1 MIEFRVCEVDGKYS
15 VPERR
20 ERAGAARSTSFSR
33 RTAYNSVLES
43 KYHFFGLQ
51 VAMRSALHGTIS
63 RQGGGWVAIAA
74 LVTTVAFAVRLPAQT
89 QGTLADRI
97 QRIVDRPEFKRA
109 IFGIEFYSLDSSKP
123 IYTMNAEKLF
133 VPGST
138 TKLLTEGTALE
149 LMGADYQF
157 HTRVYR
163 TGSVDRNGTL
173 AGDLVLVAS
182 GDPNLSA
189 RVRPDGT
196 LAFENEDHAYD
207 GDVHTRAVP
216 GDPLLIIRKLAA
228 QVAAHGIKRIS
239 GRVLVDATLFKA
251 GDRELGT
258 DVVMSPIVVNDNL
271 VDLTIGPGART
282 GAAAVITPAPVT
294 SYVRIVNDIHTG
306 APGSAPTIDF
316 ANDTA
321 DAAGLRT
328 VKVIGTV
335 PAGGPPTLYAY
346 RVPDPTR
353 FAEITLTEA
362 LRERG
367 VLTTQTGAPGTVDF
381 KSLSAS
387 YSPGNMVAEHVSLPL
402 KEDVRITLKVSQN
415 LHASMTPRVLRSVRA
430 PGDTGKTGFDLEHDF
445 LQRAGLDLTG
455 AQQADGAGG
464 DAHFSPSFM
473 VSYLAY
479 MSQQKDSA
487 TFRGALPILGKDGT
501 LWNIQPSSPAAG
513 HVFAK
518 TGTFAV
524 YDPLN
529 RRLLITGKGLAGYI
543 TTADNRHLAFT
554 VYVNNVSVSTDP
566 AAATAVVGQALG
578 EIAAAAYDA
587 R

>member
-1 MIEFRVCEVDGKYS
+1 
-15 VPERR
+15 
-20 ERAGAARSTSFSR
+20 
-33 RTAYNSVLES
+33 
-43 KYHFFGLQ
+43 
-51 VAMRSALHGTIS
+51 MRSAPGRHGILARLS
-63 RQGGGWVAIAA
+63 SLAAA
-74 LVTTVAFAVRLPAQT
+74 LAATAAFAGLLPAQSP
-89 QGTLADRI
+89 GTLAERI
-97 QRIVDRPEFKRA
+97 QRIVDRPEFRRA
-109 IFGIEFYSLDSSKP
+109 MFGIEFYSLDSSKP
-123 IYTMNAEKLF
+123 IYTLNAEKLF

-163 TGSVDRNGTL
+163 TGDVDQSGTL
-173 AGDLVLVAS
+173 NGDLVLVAS

-216 GDPLLIIRKLAA
+216 GDPLLIIRRLAA
-228 QVAAHGIKRIS
+228 QVAAHGIKRIT
-239 GRVLVDATLFKA
+239 GRVLVDATLFKG

-271 VDLTIGPGART
+271 IDLMIGPGQKI
-282 GAAAVITPAPVT
+282 GGAAVISPAPAT
-294 SYVRIVNDIHTG
+294 SYLRIVNRVTTG
-306 APGSAPTIDF
+306 APGSAAAIQFGTD
-316 ANDTA
+316 AA
-321 DAAGLRT
+321 DASGLHT
-328 VKVIGTV
+328 LEVTGTT
-335 PAGGPPTLYAY
+335 PAGAAPVLYAY
-346 RVPDPTR
+346 RVPDPAR
-353 FAEITLTEA
+353 FAEVVLSEA

-367 VLTTQTGAPGTVDF
+367 VTTGQAGTPVGIDF
-381 KSLSAS
+381 KKLSES
-387 YSPGNMVAEHVSLPL
+387 YTPDHMVAEHVSPPL
-402 KEDVRITLKVSQN
+402 REEVKITLKVSQN
-415 LHASMTPRVLRSVRA
+415 LHASMTPRVLKAVRA
-430 PGDTGKTGFDLEHDF
+430 PGDTAKTGFDLEHDF

-464 DAHFSPSFM
+464 DAHFSPAFM

-487 TFRGALPILGKDGT
+487 IFRAALPILGRDGT

>member
-1 MIEFRVCEVDGKYS
+1 
-15 VPERR
+15 
-20 ERAGAARSTSFSR
+20 
-33 RTAYNSVLES
+33 
-43 KYHFFGLQ
+43 
-51 VAMRSALHGTIS
+51 MRSAHHRMVSPG
-63 RQGGGWVAIAA
+63 RPGRAAAVGAAVVAA
-74 LVTTVAFAVRLPAQT
+74 LAALTGAAGLPAQSPSD
-89 QGTLADRI
+89 LAQRI

-109 IFGIEFYSLDSSKP
+109 IFGIEFYSLDSAKP

-163 TGSVDRNGTL
+163 TGSVDRSGTL
-173 AGDLVLVAS
+173 AGDVVLVAS

-216 GDPLLIIRKLAA
+216 GDPLLIIRKLAG
-228 QVAAHGIKRIS
+228 QVAAHGIKRVT
-239 GRVLVDATLFKA
+239 GRVLVDATLFKG

-271 VDLTIGPGART
+271 VDLTIGPGTRA

-294 SYVRIVNDIHTG
+294 SYVRIVNDVLTG
-306 APGSAPTIDF
+306 PPGSAPTIDF
-316 ANDTA
+316 AEDTT
-321 DAAGLRT
+321 DVAGLHT
-328 VKVIGTV
+328 VKVTGTM
-335 PAGGPPTLYAY
+335 PAGGASILYAY
-346 RVPDPTR
+346 RVSDPAR

-362 LRERG
+362 LRDRG
-367 VLTTQTGAPGTVDF
+367 VLVTQTGAPGPVDF
-381 KSLSAS
+381 KTLSAS
-387 YSPGNMVAEHVSLPL
+387 YTPGNVVAEHVSLPL
-402 KEDVRITLKVSQN
+402 REDVRITLKVSQN
-415 LHASMTPRVLRSVRA
+415 LHASMTPRVLKAVKA

-445 LQRAGLDLTG
+445 LQHAGLDLTG

-487 TFRGALPILGKDGT
+487 VFRAALPILGKDGT